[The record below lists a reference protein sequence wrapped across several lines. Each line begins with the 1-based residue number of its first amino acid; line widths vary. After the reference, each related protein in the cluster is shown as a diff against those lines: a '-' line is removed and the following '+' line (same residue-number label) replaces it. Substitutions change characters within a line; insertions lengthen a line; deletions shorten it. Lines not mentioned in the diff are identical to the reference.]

1 MSVGEPD
8 PWALLRHATR
18 ARIGLGRA
26 GDAVPTHALLEFQ
39 LAHAQARDAVHAPL
53 DLDALEQALAPH
65 PILRLHSAACDRTT
79 YLRRPDLG
87 RRLDPESRERLCG
100 STPGIP
106 PDIVFVV
113 ADGLSARAVMRHAP
127 AVLSACLQRL
137 PEQAHAPIVV
147 VEQARVAIGDE
158 IGEVLSA
165 KLCLVLIGERPG
177 LSVADSLGLYLTWAP
192 RPGVLDS
199 ARNCISN
206 IHADGLSP
214 EHAAQQAAWL
224 IGEATRRS
232 LTGVALKA
240 ASPNDLLEDRSPRA
254 SLTFETPSMDSA
266 L

>member
-1 MSVGEPD
+1 
-8 PWALLRHATR
+8 LRQATR

-26 GDAVPTHALLEFQ
+26 VDAVPTRALLEFQ

-53 DLDALEQALAPH
+53 DLDALAQALAPR
-65 PILRLHSAACDRTT
+65 PILRLQSAAQDRTT

-87 RRLDPESRERLCG
+87 RRLDPDSRERLRAWA
-100 STPGIP
+100 TPAP

-113 ADGLSARAVMRHAP
+113 ADGLSARAVMRHAA
-127 AVLSACLQRL
+127 AVLSACFQRL
-137 PEQAHAPIVV
+137 PEHAQAPIVV

-158 IGEVLSA
+158 IGEILGA

-192 RPGVLDS
+192 RPGLQDS
-199 ARNCISN
+199 RRNCISN

-214 EHAAQQAAWL
+214 AQAADQAAWL
-224 IGEATRRS
+224 IREATRRG
-232 LTGVALKA
+232 LTGVDLKA
-240 ASPNDLLEDRSPRA
+240 ASPDDLLEDRSPQA
-254 SLTFETPSMDSA
+254 ALTLDAVSKDPA

>member
-1 MSVGEPD
+1 VGEPD
-8 PWALLRHATR
+8 PWARLRQATR

-26 GDAVPTHALLEFQ
+26 GDAIPTPALLEFQ

-53 DLDALEQALAPH
+53 DLEALEQALAPH
-65 PILRLHSAACDRTT
+65 AILRLHSAAPDRTT

-87 RRLDPESRERLCG
+87 RQLDAESRTRLCG
-100 STPGIP
+100 AAKTTA

-113 ADGLSARAVMRHAP
+113 SDGLSARAVMRHAAP
-127 AVLSACLQRL
+127 VLSACLERL
-137 PEQAHAPIVV
+137 PEQAHAPIVL

-158 IGEVLSA
+158 IGDILGA

-192 RPGVLDS
+192 RPGVQDS

-214 EHAAQQAAWL
+214 AQAADQAAWL
-224 IGEATRRS
+224 IREATRRG
-232 LTGVALKA
+232 LTGVELKA
-240 ASPNDLLEDRSPRA
+240 ASPKDLLEDRSSRA
-254 SLTFETPSMDSA
+254 SLTFEALTKDSP

>member
-1 MSVGEPD
+1 MDEPD
-8 PWALLRHATR
+8 PWAQLRQATR

-26 GDAVPTHALLEFQ
+26 GDAVPTRALLEFQ

-53 DLDALEQALAPH
+53 DLDALEQALAPR
-65 PILRLHSAACDRTT
+65 PILRLQSAACDRTT

-87 RRLDPESRERLCG
+87 RRLTADSRERVSDSAKGLAC
-100 STPGIP
+100 
-106 PDIVFVV
+106 DLVFVI
-113 ADGLSARAVMRHAP
+113 ADGLSARAVMRHAA
-127 AVLSACLQRL
+127 AVLSACLERL
-137 PEQAHAPIVV
+137 PDQTQAPVMV

-158 IGEVLSA
+158 IGEILGA

-192 RPGVLDS
+192 RLGVQDS

-206 IHADGLSP
+206 IHADGLSSDQ
-214 EHAAQQAAWL
+214 AADQAAWL
-224 IGEATRRS
+224 IREATRRG

-240 ASPNDLLEDRSPRA
+240 ASPDDLLEDRSPRA
-254 SLTFETPSMDSA
+254 SLTLETFPKDGA

>member
-1 MSVGEPD
+1 MAEPD
-8 PWALLRHATR
+8 PWALLRKATR

-26 GDAVPTHALLEFQ
+26 GDAVPTRALLEFQ

-53 DLDALEQALAPH
+53 DLDALEQALAPN
-65 PILRLHSAACDRTT
+65 PILRLHSAAPDRIT

-87 RRLDPESRERLCG
+87 RRLDAASRERLSG
-100 STPGIP
+100 AVKAGP

-113 ADGLSARAVMRHAP
+113 ADGLSARAVMRHAA

-137 PEQAHAPIVV
+137 PEHAQAPIVV
-147 VEQARVAIGDE
+147 VEQARVAVGDE
-158 IGEVLSA
+158 IGDILGA

-192 RPGVLDS
+192 RPGVQDS

-214 EHAAQQAAWL
+214 EQAADQAAWL
-224 IGEATRRS
+224 IREATRRG
-232 LTGVALKA
+232 LTGVDLKA
-240 ASPNDLLEDRSPRA
+240 ASPDDLLEDRSPRA
-254 SLTFETPSMDSA
+254 TLTVETPFKDTA

>member
-1 MSVGEPD
+1 MGEPD
-8 PWALLRHATR
+8 PWALLRQATR

-26 GDAVPTHALLEFQ
+26 GDAVPTAALLAFQ

-53 DLDALEQALAPH
+53 DLDALEQALRPH
-65 PILRLHSAACDRTT
+65 PILRLQSAARDRTT

-87 RRLDPESRERLCG
+87 RRLHPGSRERLRG
-100 STPGIP
+100 WAATAP

-127 AVLSACLQRL
+127 AVLAACLQRL
-137 PEQAHAPIVV
+137 PEQAQAPIVV

-158 IGEVLSA
+158 IGEMLGA

-192 RPGVLDS
+192 RPGVQDS

-206 IHADGLSP
+206 IHADGLDP
-214 EHAAQQAAWL
+214 EQAAHQAAWL
-224 IGEATRRS
+224 IREATRRS
-232 LTGVALKA
+232 LTGVDLKA
-240 ASPNDLLEDRSPRA
+240 ASPDDLLEDRSPPAR
-254 SLTFETPSMDSA
+254 LTLSEDRTP
-266 L
+266 

>member
-1 MSVGEPD
+1 VAEPD
-8 PWALLRHATR
+8 PWAKLRQATR

-26 GDAVPTHALLEFQ
+26 GDAIPTKALLEFQ

-53 DLDALEQALAPH
+53 DLEALEQALAPG
-65 PILRLHSAACDRTT
+65 PIVRLHSAARDRTT

-87 RRLDPESRERLCG
+87 RRLDPDSRRRLI
-100 STPGIP
+100 SAAKSFA
-106 PDIVFVV
+106 PDLVFVV

-127 AVLSACLQRL
+127 AVLAACLQRL
-137 PEQAHAPIVV
+137 PEHTEAPVV
-147 VEQARVAIGDE
+147 VIEQARVAVGDE
-158 IGEVLSA
+158 VGDILGA

-192 RPGVLDS
+192 RPGVQDC

-214 EHAAQQAAWL
+214 VQAADQAAWL
-224 IGEATRRS
+224 IREATRRS
-232 LTGVALKA
+232 LTGVDLKA
-240 ASPNDLLEDRSPRA
+240 ASPEDLLEDRSPRA
-254 SLTFETPSMDSA
+254 GLTLEAFSKDRA